1 MKELQESLEV
11 AEVAPS
17 LSLASRM
24 MSRLQTFAQME
35 SERADEAEKA
45 NSAYAEELKA
55 LRPTPGQ
62 KAAAAVGG
70 MMSIFQRPQAQKP
83 DEELIAT
90 VEDMNAAV
98 DAANMAKNAL
108 NSALI
113 ETVAQGS
120 LSMS

>member
-1 MKELQESLEV
+1 MGGVKGLRG
-11 AEVAPS
+11 A
-17 LSLASRM
+17 SLARTARV
-24 MSRLQTFAQME
+24 MS
-35 SERADEAEKA
+35 
-45 NSAYAEELKA
+45 N
-55 LRPTPGQ
+55 P
-62 KAAAAVGG
+62 VGG